1 MITYCT
7 LRARPK
13 QFRSFTGFTVDE
25 FDKLAKLLEP
35 SFHEQ
40 RTERLALKRPIRKR
54 HMGGG
59 RDYALPGFADRLLLV
74 LVWTRLYLVF
84 FVLEHLVG
92 VDESTICR
100 TIKEI
105 TPLLQKQYV
114 WVDPRTTGRK
124 KIGSLEELKK
134 IIPDL
139 DEILAD
145 ATEQPIPRPE
155 KKRTRNAHHSGK
167 KKRFTI
173 KTQIAT
179 TRKGYVLH
187 VSDSVPGRQHDYK
200 LFKKSSLA
208 TFLPR
213 NSAFYVD
220 SGYQGI
226 EKDFPALHV
235 KIPVKRTRGHT
246 ELTRSEKIGNRKQRK
261 VRIFAEHAIAR
272 LKKFRVLAD
281 IYRHDQTNYNQTFR
295 FIANLVNFRL
305 LCQEE
310 SMAV

>member
-1 MITYCT
+1 MITLST

-13 QFRSFTGFTVDE
+13 QFRSFTGFTLEE
-25 FDKLAKLLEP
+25 FDVLVKLLEP
-35 SFHEQ
+35 SFQEC
-40 RTERLALKRPIRKR
+40 RTERLSVKRPLRKR
-54 HMGGG
+54 AMGGG
-59 RDYALPGFADRLLLV
+59 RDYALPAFADRLLLV

-84 FVLEHLVG
+84 FVLEHLIG

-114 WVDPRTTGRK
+114 WVDPRTMGRK

-134 IIPDL
+134 LIPNL

-155 KKRTRNAHHSGK
+155 KKRKRNAHHSGK

-179 TRKGYVLH
+179 TRKGYILH
-187 VSDSVPGRQHDYK
+187 VSDSIPGRQHDYK

-213 NSAFYVD
+213 NSTFYVD

-226 EKDFPALHV
+226 EKDFPKLHV

-246 ELTRSEKIGNRKQRK
+246 ELTRSEKIRNHKQK
-261 VRIFAEHAIAR
+261 KIRIFAEHAIAR
-272 LKKFRVLAD
+272 LKKFKVLAD
-281 IYRHDQTNYNQTFR
+281 IYRHDQTRYNTTFR

-305 LCQEE
+305 LCQEKTLT
-310 SMAV
+310 V